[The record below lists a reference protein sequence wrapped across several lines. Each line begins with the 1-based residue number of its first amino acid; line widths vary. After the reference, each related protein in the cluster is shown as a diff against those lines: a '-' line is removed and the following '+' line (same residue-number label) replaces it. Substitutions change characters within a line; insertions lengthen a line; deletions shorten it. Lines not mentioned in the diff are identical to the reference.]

1 MSQQE
6 NITIS
11 DDLIQNAYHV
21 LKSVGEKRKEEK
33 KQQLID
39 DEKIIELTIKYE
51 II

>member
-33 KQQLID
+33 KQQLIG
-39 DEKIIELTIKYE
+39 DEKII
-51 II
+51 